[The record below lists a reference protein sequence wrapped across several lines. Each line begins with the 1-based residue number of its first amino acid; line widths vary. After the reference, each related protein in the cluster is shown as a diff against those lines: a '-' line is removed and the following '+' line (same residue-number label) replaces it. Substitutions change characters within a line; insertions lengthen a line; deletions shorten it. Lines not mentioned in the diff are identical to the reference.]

1 MKEKKNF
8 KIFLFYRKVFNR
20 FGLNVPENVMRGAC
34 IGKQGLVEMFLYN
47 LRTKID
53 ELVFLNFFN

>member
-1 MKEKKNF
+1 
-8 KIFLFYRKVFNR
+8 
-20 FGLNVPENVMRGAC
+20 MRGVC

-53 ELVFLNFFN
+53 ELVFFIYFYNLNSKSLSNDFI